1 MSRPRFLA
9 DQDFNEHILRGLQRA
24 EPAAEVLRVR
34 EVGLEARPDAEVL
47 AYAAAEGW
55 IVLSHDVNTMSAAA
69 FARLAGGEPLNGLL
83 LVHQRSPIAPVI
95 EDLVLI
101 WASSEAEEWAGQV
114 RYLPL

>member
-24 EPAAEVLRVR
+24 EPAVEVLRLR
-34 EVGLEARPDAEVL
+34 EVGLEERPDPEVL

-69 FARLAGGEPLNGLL
+69 TARQVAGQPFNGLF
-83 LVHQRSPIAPVI
+83 LVHQQSPIAPVI

-101 WASSEAEEWAGQV
+101 WASSDAEEWAYQV
-114 RYLPL
+114 WYLPL